1 MVDTGRDF
9 TVFGQIVI
17 MLLIQVGGLGFMS
30 MATLIA
36 FVMKKKRISLR
47 ERLILQEA
55 LNQGSIEGIVLLIRK
70 VLIYSLTIEG
80 IAAVIFAIRWSF
92 DMPVGRAVYYGIWHA
107 VSLFN
112 NAGFDLFGEYR
123 SLTGYAED
131 FVVNSVAMALI
142 VLGGIGFVVMAEVV
156 EYKRSRRRLSL
167 HSKVV
172 LASTALLI
180 LVGAW

>member
-1 MVDTGRDF
+1 M
-9 TVFGQIVI
+9 
-17 MLLIQVGGLGFMS
+17 
-30 MATLIA
+30 
-36 FVMKKKRISLR
+36 
-47 ERLILQEA
+47 
-55 LNQGSIEGIVLLIRK
+55 LLIRK

-131 FVVNSVAMALI
+131 FVVNSVAMADRSWRHRI
-142 VLGGIGFVVMAEVV
+142 CGHGGSSGIQAV
-156 EYKRSRRRLSL
+156 
-167 HSKVV
+167 
-172 LASTALLI
+172 
-180 LVGAW
+180 